1 MKELEVTIREQ
12 QREDFKAIQ
21 RENEELKEVLSDVQ
35 VKLESKTEV
44 CLKEERRSYG

>member
-12 QREDFKAIQ
+12 QREDFEAVQ

-44 CLKEERRSYG
+44 CINKEWRR